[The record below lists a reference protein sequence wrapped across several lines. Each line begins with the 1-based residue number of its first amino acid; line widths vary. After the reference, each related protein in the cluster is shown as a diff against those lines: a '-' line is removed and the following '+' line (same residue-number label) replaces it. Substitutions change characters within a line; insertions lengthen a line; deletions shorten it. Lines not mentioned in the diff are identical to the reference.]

1 MLFSLFPLLRAFC
14 LSLSLYPSRRRRD
27 QTTDE
32 RNSEEETFSLF
43 PHLCVKVID
52 DTMTT
57 RSPTTTIS
65 SSSSHR
71 SLCNR
76 NVRRGVFHHHF
87 PLARKTRRETNAA
100 FVNAKNNS
108 AKNNETTNAWE
119 RKRREKA
126 KKSDSNE
133 DDASPKSFLNRLRP
147 PNPRRRQQQQQGK
160 VAKGE
165 VSCMERGNATVRAAK
180 TFASEN
186 EKLALFV
193 FVIQAVY
200 IVVKTT
206 KRMKKAMVF
215 MKDRWRTLREVFECV
230 KENFYAFDAPKITRT
245 AKNDPQFRSL
255 LKDYAKLIHDLYDVP
270 IVPECIETRVY
281 AQALEQGLEGAFET
295 LDDIV
300 LSGDAR
306 VLGHPLVVQRRFV
319 GEDSERLKTYGA
331 LEGSKEDELEKFVAE
346 VVENTN
352 NNNGEN
358 SSATSKLLQKM
369 EKKMSKKILSI
380 AARTGTLF
388 LESGV
393 QSFSARIFDAEF
405 YFDVREQV
413 KEEGDDTSL
422 RERREALRRSRAI
435 QIAKTASDER
445 LGKVIEELQIPP
457 IGILFP
463 ELERD
468 VGRLVIAMAC
478 EAIDSEVSLP
488 NVDYAVKFNLRVKD
502 QKEYDEDERK
512 RNKQKTISSSSSDDA
527 DELAQ
532 ALADDFMTRRKA
544 VAPMFITPELE
555 RKTYVDI
562 IKGILGEIGLNA
574 PSVIAEFLGMDVTIQ
589 VIRKKNDDKKLKLRK
604 EEYTND
610 VVGITSM
617 NSDSTNDAFTFLR
630 ERFNMTPIVAKG
642 KENGET
648 RTTSLSSS
656 SSSSTST
663 TTTSNRNAINRASVE
678 AFIDWLLAD
687 AAYNVQ
693 AIPDDVERALYANC
707 FELFLDAF
715 LETTQKVEFSILSRT
730 VKIRTRVAKDA
741 PRDYTKIRR
750 FRPDWQALD
759 SITEEIKIEPEAL
772 KKITSNV
779 HAFALAFLSQILE
792 DASAVICGHEIR
804 LALTTPTVLRK
815 SYDFDDVDVSFDG
828 TARMSVDYNPLKS
841 GGSIRSFAS
850 SKALREPSRKSA
862 QNTFSAMDALNA
874 LATELAMEASS
885 ALVSEN
891 KGFET
896 SDNQS
901 NGGDFSIDSIFADLQ
916 RDLQKQIAQFGF
928 KNSFAN
934 ASQLDSDAISHDAVA
949 FSVFKKHCSP
959 PDETF
964 PFPYLTKAQFEVAS
978 LEVIKMAGF
987 RNASKSITEK
997 MEALANAADED
1008 KNGVIQW
1015 GEWYCVSD
1023 AIISAV
1029 EKAKVQSSR
1038 K

>member
-1 MLFSLFPLLRAFC
+1 MV
-14 LSLSLYPSRRRRD
+14 
-27 QTTDE
+27 
-32 RNSEEETFSLF
+32 
-43 PHLCVKVID
+43 H
-52 DTMTT
+52 
-57 RSPTTTIS
+57 
-65 SSSSHR
+65 
-71 SLCNR
+71 
-76 NVRRGVFHHHF
+76 
-87 PLARKTRRETNAA
+87 
-100 FVNAKNNS
+100 
-108 AKNNETTNAWE
+108 
-119 RKRREKA
+119 
-126 KKSDSNE
+126 
-133 DDASPKSFLNRLRP
+133 
-147 PNPRRRQQQQQGK
+147 
-160 VAKGE
+160 
-165 VSCMERGNATVRAAK
+165 AAK

-206 KRMKKAMVF
+206 ERMKKAIPVF
-215 MKDRWRTLREVFECV
+215 MKDRWRTLREVFEYA
-230 KENFYAFDAPKITRT
+230 KENFYAFGTPKITRT

-270 IVPECIETRVY
+270 IVPEFIETRVY

-352 NNNGEN
+352 NNNNGEN

-422 RERREALRRSRAI
+422 RERREALKRSRAI

-512 RNKQKTISSSSSDDA
+512 RNKQKTISSSSSEDA

-589 VIRKKNDDKKLKLRK
+589 VIRKKNDDK
-604 EEYTND
+604 
-610 VVGITSM
+610 I
-617 NSDSTNDAFTFLR
+617 
-630 ERFNMTPIVAKG
+630 
-642 KENGET
+642 
-648 RTTSLSSS
+648 
-656 SSSSTST
+656 
-663 TTTSNRNAINRASVE
+663 RN
-678 AFIDWLLAD
+678 
-687 AAYNVQ
+687 
-693 AIPDDVERALYANC
+693 
-707 FELFLDAF
+707 
-715 LETTQKVEFSILSRT
+715 
-730 VKIRTRVAKDA
+730 
-741 PRDYTKIRR
+741 
-750 FRPDWQALD
+750 
-759 SITEEIKIEPEAL
+759 
-772 KKITSNV
+772 
-779 HAFALAFLSQILE
+779 
-792 DASAVICGHEIR
+792 
-804 LALTTPTVLRK
+804 
-815 SYDFDDVDVSFDG
+815 
-828 TARMSVDYNPLKS
+828 
-841 GGSIRSFAS
+841 
-850 SKALREPSRKSA
+850 
-862 QNTFSAMDALNA
+862 
-874 LATELAMEASS
+874 
-885 ALVSEN
+885 
-891 KGFET
+891 
-896 SDNQS
+896 
-901 NGGDFSIDSIFADLQ
+901 
-916 RDLQKQIAQFGF
+916 
-928 KNSFAN
+928 
-934 ASQLDSDAISHDAVA
+934 
-949 FSVFKKHCSP
+949 
-959 PDETF
+959 
-964 PFPYLTKAQFEVAS
+964 
-978 LEVIKMAGF
+978 
-987 RNASKSITEK
+987 
-997 MEALANAADED
+997 
-1008 KNGVIQW
+1008 
-1015 GEWYCVSD
+1015 
-1023 AIISAV
+1023 
-1029 EKAKVQSSR
+1029 
-1038 K
+1038 

>member
-1 MLFSLFPLLRAFC
+1 M
-14 LSLSLYPSRRRRD
+14 
-27 QTTDE
+27 
-32 RNSEEETFSLF
+32 
-43 PHLCVKVID
+43 
-52 DTMTT
+52 
-57 RSPTTTIS
+57 
-65 SSSSHR
+65 
-71 SLCNR
+71 
-76 NVRRGVFHHHF
+76 
-87 PLARKTRRETNAA
+87 
-100 FVNAKNNS
+100 VN
-108 AKNNETTNAWE
+108 
-119 RKRREKA
+119 
-126 KKSDSNE
+126 
-133 DDASPKSFLNRLRP
+133 
-147 PNPRRRQQQQQGK
+147 
-160 VAKGE
+160 
-165 VSCMERGNATVRAAK
+165 AAK

-215 MKDRWRTLREVFECV
+215 MKDRWRKLREVFEYA
-230 KENFYAFDAPKITRT
+230 KENFYAFGTPKVTRT
-245 AKNDPQFRSL
+245 AANDPQFRSL

-270 IVPECIETRVY
+270 IVPEFIEMRVY

-319 GEDSERLKTYGA
+319 GEHSERLKTYGA

-589 VIRKKNDDKKLKLRK
+589 VIRKKNDDKKLRK

-610 VVGITSM
+610 V
-617 NSDSTNDAFTFLR
+617 
-630 ERFNMTPIVAKG
+630 G
-642 KENGET
+642 KEIGET

-663 TTTSNRNAINRASVE
+663 TTTTSNRTAINRESVE

-815 SYDFDDVDVSFDG
+815 SYDFDDIDVSFDG

-1029 EKAKVQSSR
+1029 EKAKAQSSR

>member
-1 MLFSLFPLLRAFC
+1 M
-14 LSLSLYPSRRRRD
+14 
-27 QTTDE
+27 
-32 RNSEEETFSLF
+32 
-43 PHLCVKVID
+43 
-52 DTMTT
+52 
-57 RSPTTTIS
+57 
-65 SSSSHR
+65 
-71 SLCNR
+71 
-76 NVRRGVFHHHF
+76 
-87 PLARKTRRETNAA
+87 
-100 FVNAKNNS
+100 
-108 AKNNETTNAWE
+108 
-119 RKRREKA
+119 
-126 KKSDSNE
+126 
-133 DDASPKSFLNRLRP
+133 
-147 PNPRRRQQQQQGK
+147 
-160 VAKGE
+160 
-165 VSCMERGNATVRAAK
+165 VRAAK

-206 KRMKKAMVF
+206 KGMKKAMVF
-215 MKDRWRTLREVFECV
+215 MKDRWRTLREAFEYV
-230 KENFYAFDAPKITRT
+230 KENYAFGTPKVTRT

-949 FSVFKKHCSP
+949 FSVFKKYCSP

>member
-1 MLFSLFPLLRAFC
+1 MRFV
-14 LSLSLYPSRRRRD
+14 SLSLFILPAAAETKPLMR
-27 QTTDE
+27 E
-32 RNSEEETFSLF
+32 ILKKTFSLF

-87 PLARKTRRETNAA
+87 PRARKTRRETNAA

-215 MKDRWRTLREVFECV
+215 MKDRWRKLREAFEYV
-230 KENFYAFDAPKITRT
+230 KENYAFGTPKVTRT

-422 RERREALRRSRAI
+422 RERREALRRRRAI

-663 TTTSNRNAINRASVE
+663 TTTSNRNAINRESVE